1 MSGLTVLAYYPV
13 FIKPVDNDILVFIPD
28 FKIYTEANGKTID
41 QTTDMAKD
49 AIINTLLETKK
60 FVKPSDLVE
69 AYEKTRKDADE
80 ICDYSQSSILTFV
93 EVDISDYV
101 NWDLY
106 KFEDIES
113 EEVIDECKTEGKKV

>member
-28 FKIYTEANGKTID
+28 FGIYTEASGKTID

-49 AIINTLLETKK
+49 AIINSLYETKR
-60 FVKPSDLVE
+60 FVKPSDFVE
-69 AYEKTRKDADE
+69 AHQKAHEDADE
-80 ICDYSQSSILTFV
+80 ICDYSQNSILTFV

-106 KFEDIES
+106 REAKE
-113 EEVIDECKTEGKKV
+113 

>member
-1 MSGLTVLAYYPV
+1 MTKLDEERTRLKYMLDSLTVLAYYPI

-28 FKIYTEANGKTID
+28 FKIYTEASGKTID

-60 FVKPSDLVE
+60 FVKPSDFVE
-69 AYEKTRKDADE
+69 AHKKAREDADE
-80 ICDYSQSSILTFV
+80 ICDYSQNSILTFV

-106 KFEDIES
+106 KGENNE
-113 EEVIDECKTEGKKV
+113 